1 MTRCT
6 PGRQHGALDVP
17 RQDYPQ
23 DGWMAVVPSMEGTLS
38 YSLEEIETSHNSR
51 SGAVMRSLN
60 VALVRTLG
68 DPGAVMLETWESWLL
83 AMQVHSAVFAATD
96 PDRESV
102 TCKIRQEERHLATT
116 GPQTY
121 LNANTWL
128 NAFYLA
134 VICREAA
141 RLDML
146 ARIPVS
152 LLRDFGGTLDEY
164 TYAWVETLQS
174 FWLRRN
180 DLGTHLVRAV
190 DLSAPEHP
198 RVVDAEEMTK
208 LRYPPIMM
216 LYRYLRNDPV
226 GFNEALA
233 DAVRWH
239 KEYWTAD
246 EDRAHNILGVV
257 AIAPL
262 AIACLAKANGIPV
275 EVQTDYL
282 PEALLDFGWRGE
294 FDA

>member
-1 MTRCT
+1 MTSSA
-6 PGRQHGALDVP
+6 PGRRHGVLDVP

-23 DGWMAVVPSMEGTLS
+23 DRWMAVVPTMEESLAD
-38 YSLEEIETSHNSR
+38 SLEKIETSHNSR
-51 SGAVMRSLN
+51 SDAIMESLN
-60 VALVRTLG
+60 VALVRCVA

-83 AMQVHSAVFAATD
+83 AMQVHSAVFAATTTD
-96 PDRESV
+96 QTTV
-102 TCKIRQEERHLATT
+102 TCKIRQEERHLDTT

-121 LNANTWL
+121 LNADTWL
-128 NAFYLA
+128 DAFYLA
-134 VICREAA
+134 MICREAA

-174 FWLRRN
+174 FWLRRD
-180 DLGTHLVRAV
+180 DLRTHLVRAV
-190 DLSAPEHP
+190 DLSAPEQA
-198 RVVDAEEMTK
+198 RVVDAEEMSK

-216 LYRYLRNDPV
+216 LYRYLRNDAA
-226 GFNEALA
+226 GFNDALA

-246 EDRAHNILGVV
+246 EDRTHNILGVV
-257 AIAPL
+257 ALAPL
-262 AIACLAKANGIPV
+262 AIACLAKANGLPFEV
-275 EVQTDYL
+275 ESGYL
-282 PEALLDFGWRGE
+282 PEALLDFAWRGE

>member
-1 MTRCT
+1 
-6 PGRQHGALDVP
+6 VF
-17 RQDYPQ
+17 RQDYQ
-23 DGWMAVVPSMEGTLS
+23 KDEMAAVVPVMEGSLS
-38 YSLEEIETSHNSR
+38 YSLEKIETSHNSR

-60 VALVRTLG
+60 VTFVRCVG
-68 DPGAVMLETWESWLL
+68 DPTAGRLETWESWLL
-83 AMQVHSAVFAATD
+83 AMQVHSAVFAATA
-96 PDRESV
+96 PDRETV

-146 ARIPVS
+146 AQIPVS
-152 LLRDFGGTLDEY
+152 LLRDFGGALDEY
-164 TYAWVETLQS
+164 AYAWVETLQS
-174 FWLRRN
+174 FWLRRD
-180 DLGTHLVRAV
+180 DLRTHLVRAV
-190 DLSAPEHP
+190 DLTAPDQA
-198 RVVDAEEMTK
+198 RVVDAEEMSK
-208 LRYPPIMM
+208 LRYPPVMM
-216 LYRYLRNDPV
+216 LYRYLRRDAA

-246 EDRAHNILGVV
+246 EDRAQNILGVV
-257 AIAPL
+257 ALAPL

-275 EVQTDYL
+275 EVETEYL
-282 PEALLDFGWRGE
+282 PEALLDFAWRGE

>member
-1 MTRCT
+1 MI
-6 PGRQHGALDVP
+6 VP
-17 RQDYPQ
+17 RQDFPT
-23 DGWMAVVPSMEGTLS
+23 DEMAAVVPVMEGSLS
-38 YSLEEIETSHNSR
+38 YSLEEIETSHSSR

-60 VALVRTLG
+60 VARVRCVG

-83 AMQVHSAVFAATD
+83 AMQVHSAVFAAAA
-96 PDRESV
+96 PDLETV
-102 TCKIRQEERHLATT
+102 TCKIRQEERRLATT

-128 NAFYLA
+128 DAFYLA
-134 VICREAA
+134 MICREAA

-152 LLRDFGGTLDEY
+152 LLRDFGGALAEY

-174 FWLRRN
+174 FWLHRD
-180 DLGTHLVRAV
+180 DLRTHLIRAV
-190 DLSAPEHP
+190 DLSAPEQA
-198 RVVDAEEMTK
+198 RVIDAEEMSK
-208 LRYPPIMM
+208 LRYPPIIM
-216 LYRYLRNDPV
+216 LYHYLRNDLA

-246 EDRAHNILGVV
+246 EDRASNILGVV
-257 AIAPL
+257 ALGPL
-262 AIACLAKANGIPV
+262 AIACLAKANGVPV
-275 EVQTDYL
+275 DIESDYL
-282 PEALLDFGWRGE
+282 PEALLDFAWRGE

>member
-1 MTRCT
+1 M
-6 PGRQHGALDVP
+6 AVAIP
-17 RQDYPQ
+17 RQDYPK
-23 DGWMAVVPSMEGTLS
+23 DEWAAVVPSMEESLS
-38 YSLEEIETSHNSR
+38 YSLEKVETSHNSR
-51 SGAVMRSLN
+51 SDAVMESLS
-60 VALVRTLG
+60 VALVRCVG
-68 DPGAVMLETWESWLL
+68 DSTAGMLETWESWLL

-96 PDRESV
+96 PDRETV

-116 GPQTY
+116 GRQTY

-152 LLRDFGGTLDEY
+152 LLRDFGGALDEY

-174 FWLRRN
+174 FWLRRD
-180 DLGTHLVRAV
+180 DLQTHLVRAV
-190 DLSAPEHP
+190 DLSSAEHA
-198 RVVDAEEMTK
+198 RVIDAEEMTK
-208 LRYPPIMM
+208 LKYPPIMM
-216 LYRYLRNDPV
+216 FYRYLRNDAA

-246 EDRAHNILGVV
+246 ADRAAHVHGIV
-257 AIAPL
+257 ALAPL
-262 AIACLAKANGIPV
+262 AIASLAKANNLPV
-275 EVQTDYL
+275 EVQTEYL
-282 PEALLDFGWRGE
+282 PEALLDFLWRGE

>member
-1 MTRCT
+1 MIV
-6 PGRQHGALDVP
+6 L

-23 DGWMAVVPSMEGTLS
+23 DAMAAVVPVMEVSLS
-38 YSLEEIETSHNSR
+38 DSLKEIETSHVSR
-51 SGAVMRSLN
+51 SGALAESLN
-60 VALVRTLG
+60 VALVRCVG
-68 DPGAVMLETWESWLL
+68 DPDAVMLETWESWLL
-83 AMQVHSAVFAATD
+83 AMQVHTAVFAAAV
-96 PDRESV
+96 PGGEAV

-121 LNANTWL
+121 LNADTWL
-128 NAFYLA
+128 DAFYLA
-134 VICREAA
+134 VVCREAA

-152 LLRDFGGTLDEY
+152 LLRDFGGALDEY

-174 FWLRRN
+174 FWLRRD
-180 DLGTHLVRAV
+180 DLRTHLVRAV
-190 DLSAPEHP
+190 DLSAPEKA
-198 RVVDAEEMTK
+198 RVVDAETMGK

-216 LYRYLRNDPV
+216 LYRYLRNDAA

-246 EDRAHNILGVV
+246 EDRSQNIQGVV
-257 AIAPL
+257 ALAPL
-262 AIACLAKANGIPV
+262 AIACLAKANGIAV
-275 EVQTDYL
+275 ETESGYL
-282 PEALLDFGWRGE
+282 PEALLDFAWRGE

>member
-1 MTRCT
+1 MRH
-6 PGRQHGALDVP
+6 PSVP
-17 RQDYPQ
+17 RHGFLADATQED
-23 DGWMAVVPSMEGTLS
+23 MAAVVPVMEESLS
-38 YSLEEIETSHNSR
+38 YSLEKIETSHNSR
-51 SGAVMRSLN
+51 SEAVMESLN
-60 VALVRTLG
+60 VALVRCVG
-68 DPGAVMLETWESWLL
+68 DPTAGMLETWESWLL
-83 AMQVHSAVFAATD
+83 AMQVHSAVFAAAD
-96 PDRESV
+96 PNRETV
-102 TCKIRQEERHLATT
+102 TCKIRQEERHLAAT
-116 GPQTY
+116 GTQTY
-121 LNANTWL
+121 LHANTWL

-152 LLRDFGGTLDEY
+152 LLRAFGGALDEY

-174 FWLRRN
+174 FWLHRD
-180 DLGTHLVRAV
+180 DLRTHLVSAV
-190 DLSAPEHP
+190 DLSAPEHA
-198 RVVDAEEMTK
+198 RVVDAEEMIK

-216 LYRYLRNDPV
+216 LYRYLRNDAA

-257 AIAPL
+257 ALAPL

-275 EVQTDYL
+275 EVESDYL
-282 PEALLDFGWRGE
+282 PKTVLDFAWRGE

>member
-1 MTRCT
+1 M
-6 PGRQHGALDVP
+6 A
-17 RQDYPQ
+17 
-23 DGWMAVVPSMEGTLS
+23 AVVPVMERSLS
-38 YSLEEIETSHNSR
+38 YSLEEFETSHNSR

-60 VALVRTLG
+60 VALVRCVG

-83 AMQVHSAVFAATD
+83 AMQMHSAVFAATSTD
-96 PDRESV
+96 QETV

-121 LNANTWL
+121 LHADTWL
-128 NAFYLA
+128 DAFYLA
-134 VICREAA
+134 MICREPA

-152 LLRDFGGTLDEY
+152 LLRNFGGALDEY

-174 FWLRRN
+174 FWLRRD
-180 DLGTHLVRAV
+180 DLRTHIVNAV
-190 DLSAPEHP
+190 DLSAPEHA
-198 RVVDAEEMTK
+198 RVIDAEEMTK

-216 LYRYLRNDPV
+216 LYRYLRNDPA

-233 DAVRWH
+233 DAIRWH

-246 EDRAHNILGVV
+246 EDRAGNILGVV
-257 AIAPL
+257 ALGPL

>member
-1 MTRCT
+1 M
-6 PGRQHGALDVP
+6 A
-17 RQDYPQ
+17 
-23 DGWMAVVPSMEGTLS
+23 AVVPVMEESLS
-38 YSLEEIETSHNSR
+38 QALEGIETSHSSR
-51 SGAVMRSLN
+51 SDAVMESLN
-60 VALVRTLG
+60 VALVRTVG
-68 DPGAVMLETWESWLL
+68 DPGSVMLETWESWLL

-96 PDRESV
+96 PERETV

-121 LNANTWL
+121 LHADTWL
-128 NAFYLA
+128 DAFYLA
-134 VICREAA
+134 VITREAA

-146 ARIPVS
+146 ARVPVS
-152 LLRDFGGTLDEY
+152 LLRDFGGALDEY

-174 FWLRRN
+174 FWLRRD
-180 DLGTHLVRAV
+180 DLRTHLVRAV
-190 DLSAPEHP
+190 DLSAPDQA
-198 RVVDAEEMTK
+198 RVIDAEEMGK

-216 LYRYLRNDPV
+216 LYRYLRNDAA

-262 AIACLAKANGIPV
+262 AMACLAKANGIPI
-275 EVQTDYL
+275 ETRTDYL
-282 PEALLDFGWRGE
+282 PEALLDFAWRGE
-294 FDA
+294 FEA

>member
-1 MTRCT
+1 MF
-6 PGRQHGALDVP
+6 
-17 RQDYPQ
+17 RQDYQ
-23 DGWMAVVPSMEGTLS
+23 KDEMAAVVPVMEGSLS
-38 YSLEEIETSHNSR
+38 YSLEKIETSHNSR

-60 VALVRTLG
+60 VTFVRCVG
-68 DPGAVMLETWESWLL
+68 DPTAGRLETWESWLL
-83 AMQVHSAVFAATD
+83 AMQVHSAVFAATA
-96 PDRESV
+96 PDRETV

-146 ARIPVS
+146 AQIPVS
-152 LLRDFGGTLDEY
+152 LLRDFGGALDEY
-164 TYAWVETLQS
+164 AYAWVETLQS
-174 FWLRRN
+174 FWLRRD
-180 DLGTHLVRAV
+180 DLRTHLVRAV
-190 DLSAPEHP
+190 DLTAPDQA
-198 RVVDAEEMTK
+198 RVVDAEEMSK
-208 LRYPPIMM
+208 LRYPPVMM
-216 LYRYLRNDPV
+216 LYRYLRRDAA

-246 EDRAHNILGVV
+246 EDRAQNILGVV
-257 AIAPL
+257 ALAPL

-275 EVQTDYL
+275 EVETEYL
-282 PEALLDFGWRGE
+282 PEALLDFAWRGE